1 MTYPTHSPTY
11 GEAGVDLRAAQ
22 SIKARI
28 GRIAAATHGPNVLG
42 GIGGFG
48 ALYKLS
54 GYREPVLVSGTDGV
68 GTKLKLAALMGR
80 YDTLGADLVNACVN
94 DIIVCGADPLFF
106 LDYLAVGKLDNDAIA
121 ALVGGMA
128 RACEQAG
135 CALIGGETAQMP
147 GLYADGDFDMAG
159 FAVGAVERDAILDG
173 GRIRAGDAIIGI
185 PSNGLHTN
193 GYSLARLALGLDDD
207 PAPLWE
213 HAPELGAGV
222 TIGDALLAPHTP
234 YAAALCAVLPLI
246 KGAAHI
252 TGGGLAENMP
262 RILPPG
268 LGARFDEGSWRI
280 PPIFTLLQERGGISR
295 EEMYRV
301 FNMGIG
307 MAFVC
312 DGAVAGEVRERVAGV
327 EGMAGA
333 SVVGVVA
340 EYGEGEQVAVL

>member
-1 MTYPTHSPTY
+1 MNSPTY
-11 GEAGVDLRAAQ
+11 GEAGVDLQAAQ
-22 SIKARI
+22 DVKERI

-54 GYREPVLVSGTDGV
+54 GYRQPVLVSGADGV

-106 LDYLAVGKLDNDAIA
+106 LDYLAVGKLDNDAVA

-135 CALIGGETAQMP
+135 YALIGGETAQMP

-213 HAPELGAGV
+213 HAPELGAGI

-234 YAAALCAVLPLI
+234 YAAALRAVLPLI

-262 RILPPG
+262 RILPQG
-268 LGARFDEGSWRI
+268 LGARFDEGAWRI

-301 FNMGIG
+301 FNMGVG
-307 MAFVC
+307 MALVC
-312 DGAVAGEVRERVAGV
+312 EAGDAGEVVAGV
-327 EGMAGA
+327 GMTGMVGAG
-333 SVVGVVA
+333 VVGVVA
-340 EYGEGEQVAVL
+340 EYGDGERVAVV

>member
-1 MTYPTHSPTY
+1 M
-11 GEAGVDLRAAQ
+11 
-22 SIKARI
+22 
-28 GRIAAATHGPNVLG
+28 LG
-42 GIGGFG
+42 GVGGFG
-48 ALYKLS
+48 ALYRLG

-80 YDTLGADLVNACVN
+80 YETLGADLVNACVN
-94 DIIVCGADPLFF
+94 DIIVCGAQPLFF
-106 LDYLAVGKLDNDAIA
+106 LDYLAVGKLDDDVVAT
-121 ALVGGMA
+121 LVGGMA

-173 GRIRAGDAIIGI
+173 SRIRAGDAIIGI

-193 GYSLARLALGLDDD
+193 GYSLARLALGLDAD

-213 HAPELGAGV
+213 QAPELGEGV

-234 YAAALCAVLPLI
+234 YAAALRAVLPLI

-268 LGARFDEGSWRI
+268 LGARFDAGAWRV
-280 PPIFTLLQERGGISR
+280 PPIFALLQARGGISR
-295 EEMYRV
+295 AEMYRV

-307 MAFVC
+307 MALVC
-312 DGAVAGEVRERVAGV
+312 DAGDAEEAVARV
-327 EGMAGA
+327 GMAGIGGA
-333 SVVGVVA
+333 GVVGVVRVGGDVSI
-340 EYGEGEQVAVL
+340 E